1 MIKVNLNKTKS
12 SVTSYYTQSRT
23 GLAGAGSSIFTSIK
37 ETIANKEIAINPA
50 IFIKIIINLIL
61 VLCFPLGLKIYEVRE
76 INKLENKKQGVEKSL
91 AETKERFSQ
100 LESEIKSYGH
110 LQEQAREFEEKKGFL
125 KELAQ
130 SRLIIPQMMDL
141 IQNKT
146 PKTVWLEHLKME
158 ITKDGNKL
166 ELSGKSFN
174 ETHVNFFA
182 SSLHDILDKNSITV
196 DTMDIKE
203 GNSVVKVDFKLQG
216 VM

>member
-12 SVTSYYTQSRT
+12 AVASYTQSRS
-23 GLAGAGSSIFTSIK
+23 GLADSGSSIFTSLK

-50 IFIKIIINLIL
+50 IFTKIIINLIL
-61 VLCFPLGLKIYEVRE
+61 ILCFPLGLKIYEVRQ
-76 INKLENKKQGVEKSL
+76 IQKLENKKQGTEKLL
-91 AETKERFSQ
+91 AETEGRLSQ
-100 LESEIKSYGH
+100 LETEIKSHGH
-110 LQEQAREFEEKKGFL
+110 LQDQAREFEEKKAFL

-158 ITKDGNKL
+158 ITEEGNRL
-166 ELSGKSFN
+166 ELSGKSFH

-196 DTMDIKE
+196 DTQDIKE